1 MLSPRQELLL
11 GKVVDGFADNGQPV
25 GSKALASD
33 PDVGYGPSTIRNELA
48 VLEEQ
53 GLLAHPH
60 TSAGRV
66 PTDAGY
72 RYFVDHVLPKR
83 ASRAVAPRAVEL
95 TLARREVAEAMRMTT
110 ETLSQVTNL
119 LAIVT
124 APPIATTTI
133 RHVEVLALQP
143 QVLMVVIITS
153 TGGVSKRVF
162 AFESPVDPGLA
173 EWAAAY
179 LNEQLVGMG
188 LGARMLHGRLE
199 DPSLPATERAF
210 LSQLAPAFTELADTA
225 EDTLYVDGAARL
237 LGEYRFQDLTQLNQV
252 MEMLERRVTLLSV
265 LSEALAERDIYVRI
279 GRENAAPA
287 LQGLSL
293 VAANYG
299 LPRRNLGTVSVIG
312 PTRMDYAVA
321 MQSVRAAAVQ
331 LSHFV
336 EDVYGES

>member
-11 GKVVDGFADNGQPV
+11 GKVVDGFAETGQPV

-83 ASRAVAPRAVEL
+83 ASTAVAPRAVEL

-173 EWAAAY
+173 EWAAVY

-210 LSQLAPAFTELADTA
+210 LAQLAPAFTELADTA

-237 LGEYRFQDLTQLNQV
+237 LSEYRFQDLTQLNQV

-279 GRENAAPA
+279 GGENAAPA
-287 LQGLSL
+287 LRGLSL

-321 MQSVRAAAVQ
+321 MHSVRAAAVQ

>member
-1 MLSPRQELLL
+1 M
-11 GKVVDGFADNGQPV
+11 
-25 GSKALASD
+25 
-33 PDVGYGPSTIRNELA
+33 
-48 VLEEQ
+48 LEEQ

-83 ASRAVAPRAVEL
+83 TSAAVAPRAVEL

-199 DPSLPATERAF
+199 DPSLPPTERAF

>member
-11 GKVVDGFADNGQPV
+11 GKVVDGFAESGQPV
-25 GSKALASD
+25 GSKALAAD
-33 PDVGYGPSTIRNELA
+33 PDIGYGPSTIRNELA

-83 ASRAVAPRAVEL
+83 TSAAVAPRAVEL

>member
-1 MLSPRQELLL
+1 
-11 GKVVDGFADNGQPV
+11 
-25 GSKALASD
+25 
-33 PDVGYGPSTIRNELA
+33 
-48 VLEEQ
+48 
-53 GLLAHPH
+53 
-60 TSAGRV
+60 V

-83 ASRAVAPRAVEL
+83 TSKAVEPRAVEM

-162 AFESPVDPGLA
+162 AFEKPVDPGLA

-179 LNEQLVGMG
+179 LNDRLVGMG

-199 DPSLPATERAF
+199 DPTLPATERDF
-210 LSQLAPAFTELADTA
+210 LAQLAPAFTELAQTA

-237 LGEYRFQDLTQLNQV
+237 LSEYRFQDLTQLNQV

-312 PTRMDYAVA
+312 PMRMDYAVA

>member
-1 MLSPRQELLL
+1 MPRDYYEVLGVDRGPDEATIKKSFRRLARELHPD
-11 GKVVDGFADNGQPV
+11 VNAH
-25 GSKALASD
+25 D
-33 PDVGYGPSTIRNELA
+33 PDA
-48 VLEEQ
+48 EEK
-53 GLLAHPH
+53 
-60 TSAGRV
+60 
-66 PTDAGY
+66 
-72 RYFVDHVLPKR
+72 FK
-83 ASRAVAPRAVEL
+83 
-95 TLARREVAEAMRMTT
+95 EA
-110 ETLSQVTNL
+110 
-119 LAIVT
+119 
-124 APPIATTTI
+124 
-133 RHVEVLALQP
+133 
-143 QVLMVVIITS
+143 
-153 TGGVSKRVF
+153 
-162 AFESPVDPGLA
+162 
-173 EWAAAY
+173 AAAY
-179 LNEQLVGMG
+179 LNEQLVGIG

-210 LSQLAPAFTELADTA
+210 LTQLAPAFTELADTA